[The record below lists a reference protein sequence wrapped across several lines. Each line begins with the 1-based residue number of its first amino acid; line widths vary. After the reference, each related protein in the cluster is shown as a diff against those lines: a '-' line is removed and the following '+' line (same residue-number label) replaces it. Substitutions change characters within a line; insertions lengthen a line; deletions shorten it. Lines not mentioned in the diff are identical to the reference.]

1 MKKLNTDELK
11 EKLLNGKIDIDSL
24 SDEEVAIMNN
34 EMKNELDFQHERLS
48 NINKK
53 IKEIKIKIDNW
64 NNN

>member
-53 IKEIKIKIDNW
+53 IKEIKVKIDNW